1 MKIRPYILLADKK
14 TRVYEP
20 KRMYSQSEVCGIVF
34 SDILGEHIKVLFPRE
49 LKLYN
54 CNTEK
59 AGSEAIKN
67 IKEQCGNKWFI
78 PSIADLIATKHC
90 RNQIDNLLS
99 YINNSY
105 RLSAS
110 TDRLIRHI
118 DQRYTYWCECCNER
132 LLGDDNYYYLNHG
145 HVVLPITWLSE
156 V

>member
-54 CNTEK
+54 CNAEK

-118 DQRYTYWCECCNER
+118 DQRYTYWCEYCNER
-132 LLGDDNYYYLNHG
+132 LLGDDNYYNHG
-145 HVVLPITWLSE
+145 HVILPITWLSE